1 MYDKVIETEQ
11 TTKRK
16 KRGGGRSARKAARE
30 SGPEQKAIWP
40 GVQGGQYKPLTEQ
53 QIHKI
58 HTTALDVLANIGMAE
73 PNQELLDVAIPRGCE
88 YDQEHDRLKFPRS
101 LMEELIDVS
110 AKSYIMYGVDPKH
123 DLDISGEKV
132 HFGTSGEAVSIMDFK
147 TRSYRPSTLVDLY
160 DTARLADQLPNIHTF
175 GQPFIAT
182 ELSDNVPAHDI
193 NVAYAELAGTQKA
206 FSIGIAD
213 ANNVDTI
220 IHMFDTFLGKEGAFL
235 ERPFCTF
242 GGCPIVSP
250 LRFGQENLEILIKMA
265 KLGMPGDVAVAA
277 QAGATAPAALA
288 GALVQTF
295 AETLSC
301 LAVMNLFRPGS
312 AMNFG
317 MWPFISDLR
326 TGSFSGGSGEE
337 ALVIA
342 ATTQLCNY
350 YGFTTSVPSGMSDS
364 KIMDAQAG
372 YEKAITTVTAA
383 LAGGNMVSHYPGMLG
398 SLMGMSF
405 EGMVIDDDM
414 VGNIMRVV
422 RGIEVT
428 DETLSYDVIKDTVYG
443 AGHFLNQG
451 QTLEL
456 MQSEYLYPDLADRR
470 TPGEWEESGRE
481 DILELAR
488 VKTQKIMS
496 SHYPEYIQLDVD
508 KKIRDKFDIR
518 LNVKDMKKGNGR
530 WQ

>member
-1 MYDKVIETEQ
+1 MYNQVSDAEK
-11 TTKRK
+11 TTQRK
-16 KRGGGRSARKAARE
+16 KRGGGRSARKAARNAE
-30 SGPEQKAIWP
+30 PEHKVIWP
-40 GVQGGQYKPLTEQ
+40 GMQGGQYKPLSEQ
-53 QIHKI
+53 QIHQI
-58 HTTALDVLANIGMAE
+58 HDTALKVLADIGIAE
-73 PNQELLDVAIPRGCE
+73 PNQELLDVALPKGCE
-88 YDQEHDRLKFPRS
+88 YDKEHDRLKFPRS

-110 AKSYIMYGVDPKH
+110 AKNYTMFAVDPKH

-132 HFGTSGEAVSIMDFK
+132 HFGTSGEAVSIMDFQ

-160 DTARLADQLPNIHTF
+160 DTARMVDKLPNIHTM

-182 ELSDNVPAHDI
+182 ELSENVPVHDI
-193 NVAYAELAGTQKA
+193 NVAYAELAGTQKSFA
-206 FSIGIAD
+206 IGIAD
-213 ANNVDTI
+213 VNNVDAI
-220 IHMFDTFLGKEGAFL
+220 IDMFDLYLGKEGAFL

-265 KLGMPGDVAVAA
+265 KLGLPGDVAVAA

-295 AETLSC
+295 AETLGC

-312 AMNFG
+312 AINFG

-326 TGSFSGGSGEE
+326 TGSFTGGSGEE
-337 ALVIA
+337 AVIIA
-342 ATTQLCNY
+342 AATQICNY
-350 YGFTTSVPSGMSDS
+350 YGFTTSMPTGMTDS

-383 LAGGNMVSHYPGMLG
+383 LAGGNMISHYPGMLG

-414 VGNIMRVV
+414 IGNIMRVV

-443 AGHFLNQG
+443 EGHFLNQG
-451 QTLEL
+451 QTLQL
-456 MQSEYLYPDLADRR
+456 MKSEYLYPELADRR
-470 TPGEWEESGRE
+470 TPGEWEDSGKE

-488 VKTQKIMS
+488 EKTQKILS
-496 SHYPEYIQLDVD
+496 SHYPEYISPEAD

-518 LNVKDMKKGNGR
+518 LDKKDMQPGNGR
-530 WQ
+530 W